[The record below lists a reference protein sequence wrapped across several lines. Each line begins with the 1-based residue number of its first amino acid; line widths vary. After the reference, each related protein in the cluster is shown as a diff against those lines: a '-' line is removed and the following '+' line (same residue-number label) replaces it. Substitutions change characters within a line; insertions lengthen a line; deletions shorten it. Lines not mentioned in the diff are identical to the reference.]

1 MNCKEF
7 RAALIKI
14 MPGYTWTVHR
24 QTHYYP
30 NQIQATGTQSSG
42 SNRLS
47 TLSVICTE
55 RTDGTVEYEAKSSGY
70 GTHAPWLH
78 TNKGITLA
86 RALRGLQDHYQ
97 HMAGIYYAHA
107 EDLKIGRQNRSGEEG

>member
-1 MNCKEF
+1 MDCKEF
-7 RAALIKI
+7 RAALTKI

-24 QTHYYP
+24 PTRYRP
-30 NQIQATGTQSSG
+30 EQIRATGTQSSG
-42 SNRLS
+42 FNRLS
-47 TLSVICTE
+47 TLSVVRTE
-55 RTDGTVEYEAKSSGY
+55 RTDGTAEYEAKSSGR

-78 TNKGITLA
+78 SNKDITLA

-107 EDLKIGRQNRSGEEG
+107 EALKIGRAVKGGA